1 MKVGSREVLGD
12 LLLIV
17 PITKSKFPSPFISPT
32 QTASVQ
38 KLSIISANWKVPKE
52 NVLSPLIPFGIHK
65 ENINLPVGI
74 KIQVVPQYP
83 QPAFYPKM

>member
-32 QTASVQ
+32 QTALVQ
-38 KLSIISANWKVPKE
+38 KLSIISANWKVSKE
-52 NVLSPLIPFGIHK
+52 NF
-65 ENINLPVGI
+65 NLPVGI
-74 KIQVVPQYP
+74 KIQIVPQYP